1 MCVFFNCLLF
11 IYFIFPFH
19 SLTSSCLPAPACFFS
34 FFFFGLLLPPSISPS
49 RLPSLSVPLPPGV
62 FVLLKSFKDAS
73 GTLAHTPHSAER
85 GTLH

>member
-1 MCVFFNCLLF
+1 MCFLTVSFLF
-11 IYFIFPFH
+11 ILFFH
-19 SLTSSCLPAPACFFS
+19 FTPLPPPAFLPLLVSFL